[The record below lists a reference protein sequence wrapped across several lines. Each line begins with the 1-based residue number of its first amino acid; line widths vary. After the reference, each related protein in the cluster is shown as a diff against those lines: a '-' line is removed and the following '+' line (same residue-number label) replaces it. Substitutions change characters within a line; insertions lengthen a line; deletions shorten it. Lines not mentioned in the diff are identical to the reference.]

1 MLAGLERAGSEMVRW
16 EIVTLSA
23 TGPFKLSVLHP
34 RGTIVEYFTTADAAL
49 RREQEIEGLF
59 LTSTAGQPSTTWVS

>member
-1 MLAGLERAGSEMVRW
+1 MTSFFMAGSEMVRW

-34 RGTIVEYFTTADAAL
+34 KGTIVEYFTTAAAAL
-49 RREQEIEGLF
+49 RREQEIEALF
-59 LTSTAGQPSTTWVS
+59 LVSVTAEPSTTWVS

>member
-1 MLAGLERAGSEMVRW
+1 MVRW

-23 TGPFKLSVLHP
+23 TGPFKLSVMHSK
-34 RGTIVEYFTTADAAL
+34 GAIVEYFTTAAAAL

-59 LTSTAGQPSTTWVS
+59 LTSTTGEPATTWVS